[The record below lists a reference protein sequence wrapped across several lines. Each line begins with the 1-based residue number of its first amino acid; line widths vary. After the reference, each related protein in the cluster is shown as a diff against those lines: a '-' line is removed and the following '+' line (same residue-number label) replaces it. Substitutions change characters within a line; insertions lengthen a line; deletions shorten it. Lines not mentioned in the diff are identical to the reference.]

1 MLLNL
6 HFLAEYQA
14 QDHSIGIHKIVFR
27 TINNNNSCKYCSGHF
42 MQLYTLLWLNYMT
55 CKNLYNNQNQHLI
68 AYTDIKRTRDTL
80 KKYVAR
86 PTYFKLI
93 NLIL

>member
-1 MLLNL
+1 
-6 HFLAEYQA
+6 
-14 QDHSIGIHKIVFR
+14 
-27 TINNNNSCKYCSGHF
+27 
-42 MQLYTLLWLNYMT
+42 MQLYTSLWLNYMT